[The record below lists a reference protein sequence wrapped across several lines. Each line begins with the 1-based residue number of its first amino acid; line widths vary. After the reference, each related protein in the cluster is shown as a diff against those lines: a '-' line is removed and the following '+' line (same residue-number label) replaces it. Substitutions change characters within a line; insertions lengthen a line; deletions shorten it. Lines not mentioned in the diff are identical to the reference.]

1 MCFSRTTNDERTDGP
16 KRKRL
21 SSPDARKHILE
32 YVLVLSERIGEVT
45 TRAEDGG
52 DVESLRVRFA
62 FFFSSRENASQRN
75 ARHPHT
81 LSLAGTMCDLIE
93 HECEK
98 AERDLFAACRQSL
111 AHGALLATRYVLEE
125 IDFSFSD
132 AGADGPDGADGA
144 SPRLLVKASLAR
156 LLRLMER
163 VTATA
168 PRSISAPDGA
178 NVGAAAADI
187 APDRKGGGSGQGA
200 AAARA
205 AARAT
210 SGVGGTTAG
219 DDLPLSVGDDVV
231 DDDDDDDDDDVLKSS
246 ELAPRAQMIV
256 TACWLTMKEVSLVIG
271 ELARRVELDGSSFSD
286 AGDGLLDHAQLRDAG
301 NRLLTTLLTLKH
313 NGAIEKTLVGLT
325 CLGEAL
331 LRSGDARL
339 SRQPREWLASLFERT
354 TRPEQDVRDLIRRS
368 AGIPF
373 GFMAVVLAEPRGV
386 PRTLL
391 HEALEKLLDLAV
403 RGVAFFFSS
412 RASLSRLFFVTRRNS
427 SSSPRAKIKTAA
439 VTKTRLPLLMISED
453 DRRLNRTNKHPGQ
466 DRAVVARKRGSH
478 ARKERA
484 FLFLSR
490 FFSSSEATEA
500 SPRRN
505 A

>member
-1 MCFSRTTNDERTDGP
+1 
-16 KRKRL
+16 
-21 SSPDARKHILE
+21 
-32 YVLVLSERIGEVT
+32 
-45 TRAEDGG
+45 
-52 DVESLRVRFA
+52 
-62 FFFSSRENASQRN
+62 
-75 ARHPHT
+75 
-81 LSLAGTMCDLIE
+81 MCDLIE

-125 IDFSFSD
+125 IDFSFSAD
-132 AGADGPDGADGA
+132 ADDAADAADADGA

-168 PRSISAPDGA
+168 LRSISAPDGA

-219 DDLPLSVGDDVV
+219 DDFPLSLGDDVV
-231 DDDDDDDDDDVLKSS
+231 NDDEDDDDNGDGDDVLNT

-271 ELARRVELDGSSFSD
+271 ELARRVDVDGFSDGDFSD

-339 SRQPREWLASLFERT
+339 SRQPREWLDALFERT
-354 TRPEQDVRDLIRRS
+354 TRPAQDVRDLIRRS

-373 GFMAVVLAEPRGV
+373 GFMAVFLAEPRGV
-386 PRTLL
+386 PRALL
-391 HEALEKLLDLAV
+391 REALEKLLDLAV
-403 RGVAFFFSS
+403 RGFFSFVSSCASFFFS
-412 RASLSRLFFVTRRNS
+412 VS
-427 SSSPRAKIKTAA
+427 SSSPRDERGGCDENQAPST
-439 VTKTRLPLLMISED
+439 D
-453 DRRLNRTNKHPGQ
+453 DR
-466 DRAVVARKRGSH
+466 
-478 ARKERA
+478 
-484 FLFLSR
+484 
-490 FFSSSEATEA
+490 
-500 SPRRN
+500 
-505 A
+505 